1 MRQYTRLEALP
12 VERSLSLDEMAAM
25 ISTTPVMVCKLLS
38 RFADDGLIKL
48 TRTEFEFLD
57 QEKLRQVAGS
67 G

>member
-1 MRQYTRLEALP
+1 MRQYARLEALP
-12 VERSLSLDEMAAM
+12 VERSLSLDEIAAM
-25 ISTTPVMVCKLLS
+25 IGTTPIMVCKLLS

-57 QEKLRQVAGS
+57 QEKLRLVAGA